1 MARALIVC
9 ALLLCS
15 GCSTIRFAYN
25 NADVFLRWQAGRY
38 LDLNGAESEELDARI
53 DALVAW
59 HRTNALPQYARLAA
73 EAGRRF
79 ARGLSQE
86 DLVWGYDSLQ
96 VQWREVLRAG
106 AGEIGDVLD
115 RLTPEQIGHL
125 ERQIT
130 EDNRKFARDYLSG
143 TVEERRRRRF
153 KRNLERL
160 EEWFGGLS
168 DAQVERV
175 RRYSERAPFTD
186 ALRDLERKRLQ
197 AELVAMLRAREAKV
211 RLADW
216 AVHWERGREPAH
228 VAAVRAQR
236 TEYFTMLL
244 DLDKTLSAGQRQAA
258 ESRFRELASDF
269 EQLSR
274 K

>member
-53 DALVAW
+53 EALVAW

-73 EAGRRF
+73 QAGRRF
-79 ARGLSQE
+79 ARGLSQG

-125 ERQIT
+125 ERQIA

-197 AELVAMLRAREAKV
+197 AELVAMLRAREAKL

-236 TEYFTMLL
+236 TEFFTMLL